1 MKIITLLLGFFLSS
15 GAVAQVL
22 DSERSSL
29 NYLSIKNGSVAEVG
43 SFAQIS
49 GALSPAGALTL
60 DIDLSS
66 VDSLISQRDQRMREY
81 LFNVVDFPTA
91 VVTAQVPMGAVLP
104 LKVGEEALLEISAR
118 LNLHGF
124 EHPLATLVRVT
135 RLADGTLRATTE
147 KPILISVADFG
158 LEGGVE
164 KLRSL
169 ASLAS
174 IDTVVP
180 VYFTLVFKE

>member
-1 MKIITLLLGFFLSS
+1 MRVFTLLLGFYLSS
-15 GAVAQVL
+15 GAFALAL
-22 DSERSSL
+22 DSELSSL

-43 SFAQIS
+43 SFTQIS
-49 GALSPAGALTL
+49 GALSSAGALTL

-66 VDSLISQRDQRMREY
+66 VDSLISQRDQRMREH
-81 LFNVVDFPTA
+81 LFNVADFPTA
-91 VVTAQVPMGAVLP
+91 VVTAQVPMAAVSP
-104 LKVGEEALLEISAR
+104 LKAGEETLLELSAR

-124 EHPLATLVRVT
+124 EQPLATLVRVT
-135 RLADGTLRATTE
+135 RLADGTLRATTA

-174 IDTVVP
+174 IDMVVP
-180 VYFTLVFKE
+180 VYFSLVFKE